1 VADTESISILDIV
14 KRGGYEAS
22 LITTFNATL
31 PFYEE
36 VVLRRL
42 VAAGARHNVV
52 LMDAAQCAQSWL
64 SEASRP
70 RLAGHAYTLVP
81 MRSQGAFHPKVCI
94 LVGPKKA
101 SILIGS
107 HNLTLSGF
115 GYNREVTNWIDVEGT
130 KDAEGAAALGD
141 AWQLVEHWIEQQRP
155 HLPVQVVEAAMAF
168 SNFVQPLAQ
177 RGRATG
183 LSGVVGQAPGGETLW
198 NQLLPRIPS
207 HANRIVVVGA
217 FFDARCEFVRALE
230 RQWPSAEVV
239 VAIDPETVRLSAD
252 VSGLRSR
259 FVDARQVWAQLAM
272 TYLHA
277 KALYFEDDSTA
288 VLVSGSANPSWPA
301 WITTDG
307 YGNTE
312 AVMIRSG
319 ASAKS
324 AADAMG
330 ILESV
335 AHAALDAG
343 VMERVAARTRS
354 EIAAPTPP
362 AEVVCVGVADP
373 EQDMITLANLSGGGF
388 DSALAFGAIPDDHWN
403 AQILSN
409 AEGLTCVRVDGPLAN
424 VRSLL
429 VQPTD
434 RGPALRVLVH
444 HPAALS
450 SLGRP
455 KRQAALREALG
466 ALGSGEADVE
476 RLISTVERVIF
487 SDDVLNDLRASTSSS
502 RDRQAGT
509 DLPDRPESL
518 AIHVT
523 DMPKQRKK
531 LRLLKSGDLAYL
543 LDVLIRRLGLDLPS
557 AGGSTDSQGRTEEE
571 SIGKDDDEAP
581 PPSPIASGLTDIEI
595 AAIVTRKSRMLIRRM
610 VQQLELAAK
619 DADRVAAASVQ
630 LVAVLGVVRELRRLR
645 NSMRW
650 RIRPSF
656 VDEKDRRTLL
666 ERAMAYLFGS
676 GSMLLPELLAQS
688 DEPFEEVSHLRS
700 MLLWLAWDLGEE
712 LTDRISPLLENK
724 DATRR
729 IHANAIL
736 YELLPVVAAD
746 QDEVAELERS
756 LQLTGIQTAE
766 EGARASAWLTR
777 HLAAGRQ
784 VTSASQGAGQHVS
797 SLRVGALAAVPG
809 SNPRRLCVVAALSSS
824 EVSLWEFDGQR
835 TFDRRLATFS

>member
-1 VADTESISILDIV
+1 MADTDSISILDIV

-22 LITTFNATL
+22 LITSFNATL

-52 LMDAAQCAQSWL
+52 LMDATQCARSWL

-101 SILIGS
+101 SILVGS

-115 GYNREVTNWIDVEGT
+115 GYNREVTNWIDVDGT

-141 AWQLVEHWIEQQRP
+141 TWQLVEHWIEQQRP
-155 HLPVQVVEAAMAF
+155 HLPVQVVDAAMAF
-168 SNFVQPLAQ
+168 SNFVLPLAQ
-177 RGRATG
+177 RGKAAGT
-183 LSGVVGQAPGGETLW
+183 SVVLGQAPGGETLW
-198 NQLLPRIPS
+198 SQLLPRLPS
-207 HANRIVVVGA
+207 HVNRIVVVGA
-217 FFDARCEFVRALE
+217 FFDARCDFLRALE
-230 RQWPSAEVV
+230 TQWPLAEVV
-239 VAIDPETVRLSAD
+239 VAIDPETVQLSAD
-252 VSGLRSR
+252 VSRLRSR
-259 FVDARQVWAQLAM
+259 FVDARQVWAQPAM

-277 KALYFEDDSTA
+277 KALYFEGDSTE

-301 WITTDG
+301 WMTTDG

-312 AVMIRSG
+312 AIMVRSG
-319 ASAKS
+319 ASARS

-330 ILESV
+330 ILQSF
-335 AHAALDAG
+335 AHATLDSG
-343 VMERVAARTRS
+343 VMEQVAARTRT
-354 EIAAPTPP
+354 EIAAPTSP
-362 AEVVCVGVADP
+362 AEVVCVGVADA
-373 EQDMITLANLSGGGF
+373 EQDMITLAKPSGGAF
-388 DSALAFGAIPDDHWN
+388 DSALAFGAIPDDRWN
-403 AQILSN
+403 ASILSN

-450 SLGRP
+450 GLGRT

-476 RLISTVERVIF
+476 RLIATVERVIF
-487 SDDVLNDLRASTSSS
+487 SDDVSNDVRAGTSRR
-502 RDRQAGT
+502 RDPQAGT
-509 DLPDRPESL
+509 DLPARPNSL
-518 AIHVT
+518 AVHVA

-557 AGGSTDSQGRTEEE
+557 AGGGTDSQGRTEEE
-571 SIGKDDDEAP
+571 SIGKDDDEALP
-581 PPSPIASGLTDIEI
+581 PNPMASGLTDIEI
-595 AAIVTRKSRMLIRRM
+595 AAIVTRKSRLLIRRM
-610 VQQLELAAK
+610 VQQLELAAQ
-619 DADRVAAASVQ
+619 DEDRVATAAVQ

-645 NSMRW
+645 NSTRW

-656 VDEKDRRTLL
+656 VDEKDRRSLL
-666 ERAMAYLFGS
+666 ERAMAYLFGR
-676 GSMLLPELLAQS
+676 GSMLLPKLLAQS
-688 DEPFEEVSHLRS
+688 DEAIEEVSHLRS

-712 LTDRISPLLENK
+712 LTDRISPLLEK
-724 DATRR
+724 EDATRR

-736 YELLPVVAAD
+736 YELLPVVAFD

-756 LQLTGIQTAE
+756 MQMTAVQTAE

-777 HLAAGRQ
+777 HLGVGQKIAAARHLEGSDAAG
-784 VTSASQGAGQHVS
+784 
-797 SLRVGALAAVPG
+797 LRVGTLAAVPG
-809 SNPRRLCVVAALSSS
+809 ITPPRLRVIVAMSGS
-824 EVSLWEFDGQR
+824 EVSIWEFDGER
-835 TFDRRLATFS
+835 SFDRRLAAFR

>member
-1 VADTESISILDIV
+1 MADTDSISILDIV

-22 LITTFNATL
+22 LITSFNATL

-52 LMDAAQCAQSWL
+52 LMDAGQCAQSWL

-107 HNLTLSGF
+107 HNLTLSGC
-115 GYNREVTNWIDVEGT
+115 GYNREVTNWIDVDGT

-141 AWQLVEHWIEQQRP
+141 AWRLVEHWIEQQRP
-155 HLPVQVVEAAMAF
+155 HLPAQVVEAAMAF
-168 SNFVQPLAQ
+168 SNFVQPLARQ
-177 RGRATG
+177 GKATG
-183 LSGVVGQAPGGETLW
+183 LSGVLGQAPGGETLW
-198 NQLLPRIPS
+198 SQLLPRLPS
-207 HANRIVVVGA
+207 HANRIAVVGA
-217 FFDARCEFVRALE
+217 FFDARCDFVRALE
-230 RQWPSAEVV
+230 TQWPLAEVV
-239 VAIDPETVRLSAD
+239 VAIDPETVQLSAD
-252 VSGLRSR
+252 VSRLRSR
-259 FVDARQVWAQLAM
+259 FVDARQVWAQPAM

-277 KALYFEDDSTA
+277 KALYFQGDATE

-301 WITTDG
+301 WMTTDG

-312 AVMIRSG
+312 AVMVRSD
-319 ASAKS
+319 ASAKA

-330 ILESV
+330 ILESFV
-335 AHAALDAG
+335 HATLDAG
-343 VMERVAARTRS
+343 VMERVAARTRT
-354 EIAAPTPP
+354 EITAPTPP
-362 AEVVCVGVADP
+362 AEAVCVGVADT
-373 EQDMITLANLSGGGF
+373 EQDMITLANPSGDAF
-388 DSALAFGAIPDDHWN
+388 DSALAFGANPDDQWN
-403 AQILSN
+403 ARILSSP
-409 AEGLTCVRVDGPLAN
+409 EGLTCVRVDGPLAD

-429 VQPTD
+429 VQSTD

-450 SLGRP
+450 GRGKT

-476 RLISTVERVIF
+476 RLIATVERVIF
-487 SDDVLNDLRASTSSS
+487 SDDVANDVRAGTSRR
-502 RDRQAGT
+502 RDPQAGI
-509 DLPDRPESL
+509 DLPDRPDSL
-518 AIHVT
+518 AVHVA

-543 LDVLIRRLGLDLPS
+543 LDVLIRRLGLDLPN
-557 AGGSTDSQGRTEEE
+557 AGGSTDSQARTEEE
-571 SIGKDDDEAP
+571 SIGKDDDEP
-581 PPSPIASGLTDIEI
+581 PPSPIASGLSDIEI
-595 AAIVTRKSRMLIRRM
+595 AAIVTRKSRLLIRRM
-610 VQQLELAAK
+610 VQQLEQAAK
-619 DADRVAAASVQ
+619 DEDRVATAAVQ

-645 NSMRW
+645 NSTRW

-656 VDEKDRRTLL
+656 VDEKDRRSLL
-666 ERAMAYLFGS
+666 ERAMSYLFGS
-676 GSMLLPELLAQS
+676 GSMLLPKLLAQS

-712 LTDRISPLLENK
+712 LTDRISPLLEK
-724 DATRR
+724 EDAMRR
-729 IHANAIL
+729 IHVNAIL
-736 YELLPVVAAD
+736 YELLPVVAFD

-756 LQLTGIQTAE
+756 MQLTGVQTAE

-784 VTSASQGAGQHVS
+784 VVSSSQASDRDAA
-797 SLRVGALAAVPG
+797 SLRVGALVAVPG

-835 TFDRRLATFS
+835 TFDRRLATFC